1 MISADSLADIHVTRR
16 TQLRM
21 LIYQRTA
28 GNIAA
33 FADQF
38 GYSRSRVSQFLSDTY
53 NEGRSIG
60 ERAARAL
67 EEVVGVPFG
76 WLDQAADLPGKF
88 SGNSTIDHTA
98 ELRGAIAQTRLVFE
112 GHRDAQD
119 ALEYLEQVLK
129 AGQRAEV
136 PAHACTPAAS
146 QAICNLA
153 IKVDTIDLER
163 ATALANRFNEMLQ
176 GWAPALAKLKDSIT
190 TTMSAA
196 AEQAA
201 AAMAAQ
207 SAQLVIQA
215 EKAAAGAAARAT
227 VDPVAVLSRELFSL
241 ADKLQQPAD
250 LVVQL
255 LVLAELRGMRAEQ
268 HHESAAGRANKDFV
282 LDHKAIDAA
291 KEWVAGA
298 EYCNKLGMPPPDPSK
313 LLEYLANPV
322 AG

>member
-1 MISADSLADIHVTRR
+1 MTPTDSLADIHVTRR
-16 TQLRM
+16 AQLRM
-21 LIYQRTA
+21 LIDQRAA

-67 EEVVGVPFG
+67 EEVAGVPFG
-76 WLDQAADLPGKF
+76 WLDQIPAKTAFDEDRVRKI
-88 SGNSTIDHTA
+88 SETVTIDHAA

-136 PAHACTPAAS
+136 PAHACTPEAGAA
-146 QAICNLA
+146 
-153 IKVDTIDLER
+153 V
-163 ATALANRFNEMLQ
+163 
-176 GWAPALAKLKDSIT
+176 
-190 TTMSAA
+190 
-196 AEQAA
+196 
-201 AAMAAQ
+201 AMAAE

-227 VDPVAVLSRELFSL
+227 VDPVAVLSREVFSL
-241 ADKLQQPAD
+241 SNKLQQPAD

-268 HHESAAGRANKDFV
+268 ASDRFARGAAV
-282 LDHKAIDAA
+282 L
-291 KEWVAGA
+291 
-298 EYCNKLGMPPPDPSK
+298 S
-313 LLEYLANPV
+313 
-322 AG
+322 